1 MASWG
6 KHVLHIIR
14 AFHSNASALYAA
26 GWAAVPHVPRRLP
39 RPPHV
44 PRLPRVSP
52 LRAADDA
59 VVVDTTSMALDAVVE
74 RVLAVVR
81 TAFPEVKG

>member
-1 MASWG
+1 MGARHG
-6 KHVLHIIR
+6 FRGCGEPIGAR
-14 AFHSNASALYAA
+14 AHGA
-26 GWAAVPHVPRRLP
+26 GHHAHHRADARDRG
-39 RPPHV
+39 RS
-44 PRLPRVSP
+44 VSP

-74 RVLAVVR
+74 RVLEVLR